1 MDEKLG
7 RIIAND
13 VLPGNL
19 DALCPLLYNAL
30 EESAIEL
37 VPEIGR
43 IKADLLALGAKAACM
58 SGSGSAVFG
67 VFADKAAA
75 EQARAGLS
83 NVAFSC
89 VCESN

>member
-1 MDEKLG
+1 MSTTPTFARASTE
-7 RIIAND
+7 
-13 VLPGNL
+13 P
-19 DALCPLLYNAL
+19 
-30 EESAIEL
+30 AIEL

-43 IKADLLALGAKAACM
+43 IKAELLALGAKAACM

-67 VFADKAAA
+67 IFADKAAA
-75 EQARAGLS
+75 QAAQQRLT